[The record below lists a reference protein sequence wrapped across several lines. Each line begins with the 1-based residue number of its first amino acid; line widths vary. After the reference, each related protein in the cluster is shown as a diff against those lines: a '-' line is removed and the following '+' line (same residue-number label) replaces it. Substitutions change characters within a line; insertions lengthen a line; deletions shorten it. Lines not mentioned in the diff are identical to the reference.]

1 MRVSRTDP
9 SCAEIVL
16 RENKLFAFI
25 HLATYLLTFLLI
37 ETEPHAAQ
45 ASQNYSK
52 FWDKNGLLT
61 LVPLSLRCWDD
72 RHAFLLP
79 DLQKCFFMEVL
90 KMFPF

>member
-45 ASQNYSK
+45 ASPE
-52 FWDKNGLLT
+52 L
-61 LVPLSLRCWDD
+61 
-72 RHAFLLP
+72 AI
-79 DLQKCFFMEVL
+79 
-90 KMFPF
+90 